1 MATTIQA
8 HALPAAARAWLES
21 DIPVAPRSYMTD
33 VRGRLL
39 RNRAGTVSLTVL
51 ILLVLACAGAA
62 LLTPYDPNAGE
73 VIDRLLP
80 IGSPDHVLGTDDQ
93 GRDMLARLLYGG
105 QLSLLAGFAPVLI
118 ATAIGTA
125 LGAFA
130 GYVGGP
136 VRAIFMRSLDMFYA
150 LPAILL
156 AIAIGA
162 SLGPGLLNVII
173 SVSIVYVAPIA
184 RVAESATR
192 RAMVDEYIE
201 AARLSGASTSAILF
215 TQLLPNIFNPIFVY
229 AAGLV
234 GLSMIIASS
243 LSFLGLGSRPPTP
256 EWGYMLNALRPTI
269 YVNPWVVALPGVM
282 IFITSIAFNTLSDA
296 IRDAMDIKGT

>member
-1 MATTIQA
+1 MATTIQT
-8 HALPAAARAWLES
+8 HALPAAARAWLAS

-51 ILLVLACAGAA
+51 ILLVLGCACAA

-184 RVAESATR
+184 RVASR
-192 RAMVDEYIE
+192 
-201 AARLSGASTSAILF
+201 
-215 TQLLPNIFNPIFVY
+215 QP
-229 AAGLV
+229 AG
-234 GLSMIIASS
+234 
-243 LSFLGLGSRPPTP
+243 
-256 EWGYMLNALRPTI
+256 
-269 YVNPWVVALPGVM
+269 
-282 IFITSIAFNTLSDA
+282 
-296 IRDAMDIKGT
+296 

>member
-1 MATTIQA
+1 MATTFPT
-8 HALPAAARAWLES
+8 HSLPSVARAWAES
-21 DIPVAPRSYMTD
+21 DTPVAPRSYLAD

-39 RNRAGTVSLTVL
+39 RNRAGAISMTVL
-51 ILLVLACAGAA
+51 VLLILACACAP
-62 LLTPYDPNAGE
+62 LLTDYDPNAGE

-80 IGSPDHVLGTDDQ
+80 IGSPDHILGTDDQ

-105 QLSLLAGFAPVLI
+105 QLSLLAGFTPVLV

-173 SVSIVYVAPIA
+173 SVSIVYIAPIA

-201 AARLSGASTSAILF
+201 AARLSGAGTLSILF

-296 IRDAMDIKGT
+296 IRDAMDIRGT

>member
-1 MATTIQA
+1 MATTFPTQ
-8 HALPAAARAWLES
+8 ALPPAARAWAES
-21 DIPVAPRSYMTD
+21 DVPVAPRSYLMD
-33 VRGRLL
+33 VRSRLI
-39 RNRAGTVSLTVL
+39 RNRAGTISLTVL
-51 ILLVLACAGAA
+51 VLLVLACAFAA
-62 LLTPYDPNAGE
+62 VLTQYDPNAGE
-73 VIDRLLP
+73 VVDRLLP
-80 IGSPDHVLGTDDQ
+80 IGSPNHPLGTDDQ
-93 GRDMLARLLYGG
+93 GRDMVARLLYGG

-173 SVSIVYVAPIA
+173 SVSIVYVAPTA

-201 AARLSGASTSAILF
+201 AARLSGAGTPAILF

-243 LSFLGLGSRPPTP
+243 LSFLGLGSRPPAP
-256 EWGYMLNALRPTI
+256 EWGYMLNALRPMI
-269 YVNPWVVALPGVM
+269 YVNPWVVVLPGVM
-282 IFITSIAFNTLSDA
+282 IFVTSIAFNTLSDA